1 MPKIVDHDE
10 RRAHILRAVTKIII
24 RDGFDRVT
32 MREIAAEAGYAHGA
46 IARYFPDKKSLLT
59 AAFLEVFQSSQDA
72 TLARTEGVR
81 GLHAL
86 REMLGELLPFEDDGP
101 QRSRVV
107 LSFWDRAAQDPELWE
122 IHHENITNRRAMI
135 RRFLAEARE
144 DGELDPEVDIED
156 AVNRVSAHNAGWQ
169 MMAVLVPESAD
180 DRSLRRSIESVIDAL
195 RAGSAGATDSS
206 AGDAGPGT
214 GPRSIRSRS

>member
-10 RRAHILRAVTKIII
+10 RRSHIVEAVTQIII

-59 AAFLEVFQSSQDA
+59 AAFLEVFQKSHEY
-72 TLARTEGVR
+72 TLRRTEGVR
-81 GLHAL
+81 GLEAL
-86 REMLGELLPFEDDGP
+86 RQMCLELMPLEADGP

-107 LSFWDRAAQDPELWE
+107 LSFWDRAAQDHELWE
-122 IHHENITNRRAMI
+122 IHHENITRRRDLI
-135 RRFLAEARE
+135 RGFLTEARE
-144 DGELDPEVDIED
+144 DGELAEEVDIED

-169 MMAVLVPESAD
+169 MMAVLVPEAANDASINTSVDSMIAD
-180 DRSLRRSIESVIDAL
+180 LRGSV
-195 RAGSAGATDSS
+195 
-206 AGDAGPGT
+206 
-214 GPRSIRSRS
+214 

>member
-10 RRAHILRAVTKIII
+10 RRAHIVAAVTKIII

-59 AAFLEVFQSSQDA
+59 AAFLEVFQGSHDR
-72 TLARTEGVR
+72 TLERTEGVR
-81 GLHAL
+81 GLEAL
-86 REMLGELLPFEDDGP
+86 RQMFLELLPFEEDGP

-107 LSFWDRAAQDPELWE
+107 LSFWDRAAQDPELWQ
-122 IHHENITNRRAMI
+122 IHHENILSRRELI
-135 RRFLAEARE
+135 RRFLSEARE
-144 DGELDPEVDIED
+144 DGDLDPGLDIDD

-169 MMAVLVPESAD
+169 MMAVLVPEAAAD
-180 DRSLRRSIESVIDAL
+180 PSLRSSIDSILAAL
-195 RAGSAGATDSS
+195 RGCDERRPARASS
-206 AGDAGPGT
+206 AA
-214 GPRSIRSRS
+214 

>member
-10 RRAHILRAVTKIII
+10 RRAHIVEAVTQIII

-59 AAFLEVFQSSQDA
+59 AAFLQVFEGSHER
-72 TLARTEGVR
+72 TLQRVEGVR
-81 GLHAL
+81 GLDAL
-86 REMLGELLPFEDDGP
+86 RQMLLELLPFEADGP
-101 QRSRVV
+101 EQSRVV

-122 IHHENITNRRAMI
+122 IHHQNILRRRGLI
-135 RRFLAEARE
+135 RRFLTEARE
-144 DGELDPEVDIED
+144 DGELTQDIDIEN

-169 MMAVLVPESAD
+169 MMAVLVPEAAD
-180 DRSLRRSIESVIDAL
+180 HTSLLASIDSILAAL
-195 RAGSAGATDSS
+195 RADRGAGQGRAASAAS
-206 AGDAGPGT
+206 AA
-214 GPRSIRSRS
+214 

>member
-10 RRAHILRAVTKIII
+10 RRAHIVEAVTQIII

-59 AAFLEVFQSSQDA
+59 AAFLEVFQGSHER
-72 TLARTEGVR
+72 TLERVEGVR
-81 GLHAL
+81 GLDAL
-86 REMLGELLPFEDDGP
+86 RQMLLELLPFEADGP
-101 QRSRVV
+101 ERSRVV

-122 IHHENITNRRAMI
+122 IHHENITRRRELI
-135 RRFLAEARE
+135 RRFLTEARE
-144 DGELDPEVDIED
+144 DGELTPQVDIED

-169 MMAVLVPESAD
+169 MLAVLVPEATHD
-180 DRSLRRSIESVIDAL
+180 ASLLASIDSILGAL
-195 RAGSAGATDSS
+195 RADGASRRVDAASAA
-206 AGDAGPGT
+206 
-214 GPRSIRSRS
+214 